1 MRAFWKAGLG
11 AVLLLLVSA
20 GSAWCTAA
28 PPTASLVLTSHSGGV
43 YDYSLVIGT
52 TSISFFP
59 GDGMTLSNMNGVTG
73 ASVLSGSYLYLG
85 FALGYLGASSTA
97 TTAVYTDGN
106 DDAYFTGP
114 PYTFGTLVVYSS
126 VLTLGTI
133 DYSIQTQ
140 EGLFTGTTLGPV
152 SAVGATPEPSSLVLL
167 LVGMTALGLTMGLAR
182 QKKVQEQGPSRIA
195 A

>member
-1 MRAFWKAGLG
+1 MRAFCKAGLG
-11 AVLLLLVSA
+11 AALLLLVSA
-20 GSAWCTAA
+20 SSAWCTAA
-28 PPTASLVLTSHSGGV
+28 PSASLVLTSHSGGV

-59 GDGMTLSNMNGVTG
+59 GDGFTLSNMSGVTG

-85 FALGYLGASSTA
+85 FASGYLGASSTA
-97 TTAVYTDGN
+97 TTAVFTDGN

-114 PYTFGTLVVYSS
+114 PYTFGTLVVDSS

-140 EGLFTGTTLGPV
+140 QGLFTGTTLGPV
-152 SAVGATPEPSSLVLL
+152 SPVGATPESSSLALL
-167 LVGMTALGLTMGLAR
+167 LVGISALGLIMGLAR
-182 QKKVQEQGPSRIA
+182 RKELQEQGPSRIA

>member
-11 AVLLLLVSA
+11 AVLLLFVSA
-20 GSAWCTAA
+20 ASAWCSPA
-28 PPTASLVLTSHSGGV
+28 PSVSLVLTSHGGGV

-52 TSISFFP
+52 PTISFFP
-59 GDGMTLSNMNGVTG
+59 GDGITLSNMNGVTG
-73 ASVLSGSYLYLG
+73 ASVLSGSLLYLG
-85 FALGYLGASSTA
+85 FGSGYLGASSTA
-97 TTAVYTDGN
+97 TTAVYTVGN

-114 PYTFGTLVVYSS
+114 PFTFGTLVVDSS

-152 SAVGATPEPSSLVLL
+152 SPVSTTPEPSSLVLL
-167 LVGMTALGLTMGLAR
+167 LVGISALGLIMGLAR
-182 QKKVQEQGPSRIA
+182 RKELQEQGPSRIA